1 MTFFMCDGFTAYGE
15 VPVVS
20 SVASWENAS
29 DTLPFEPMLL
39 HLARRS
45 MYGAGG
51 GGGGPYT
58 VPAAWA
64 ASTMRPALTSETTS
78 VFCTCSEAVMSAAM
92 PPTPVGELTRW
103 SGLRDGGVAGT
114 SCVNGWLL
122 GGVPGTT

>member
-1 MTFFMCDGFTAYGE
+1 
-15 VPVVS
+15 
-20 SVASWENAS
+20 
-29 DTLPFEPMLL
+29 
-39 HLARRS
+39 

-58 VPAAWA
+58 VPAACA

-92 PPTPVGELTRW
+92 PPTPVGELTRCK
-103 SGLRDGGVAGT
+103 GRLEGGVAGT
-114 SCVNGWLL
+114 SWVKGCDR